1 MDFRLYDGA
10 LGRFLGTDLLADM
23 FTDHSPYHFAYNNP
37 IAFSDP
43 SGLQPSPGI
52 YQIDYDDLGDGRMFI
67 TFSYFN
73 GDDTE
78 SIGHIASVVGGSE
91 PFTMK
96 EFGIN
101 PHQYGGG
108 GGGSG
113 SGSGSGGG
121 GGGSGSGGSGAGS
134 GNNSPG
140 DAIELIGNAGTAT
153 SIIEQGAE
161 RGQKLYSQ
169 EAVKNPNAAKN
180 ALKSANLAKWMSRV
194 GTAANVVTLG
204 NEAYNT
210 FTNPNSTGAD
220 YAKIGAKIGVVVL
233 EGVLNGAAPGL
244 GIVVGIGLNYVIDKY
259 GDDIYNSISDGY
271 NRLAI

>member
-1 MDFRLYDGA
+1 MLFR
-10 LGRFLGTDLLADM
+10 
-23 FTDHSPYHFAYNNP
+23 S
-37 IAFSDP
+37 
-43 SGLQPSPGI
+43 
-52 YQIDYDDLGDGRMFI
+52 
-67 TFSYFN
+67 
-73 GDDTE
+73 
-78 SIGHIASVVGGSE
+78 
-91 PFTMK
+91 
-96 EFGIN
+96 
-101 PHQYGGG
+101 GGG

-134 GNNSPG
+134 GNSGPKGASNNSPASDFS
-140 DAIELIGNAGTAT
+140 DAKELIGNAGTAT

>member
-1 MDFRLYDGA
+1 IPEHTVEFI
-10 LGRFLGTDLLADM
+10 
-23 FTDHSPYHFAYNNP
+23 DHS
-37 IAFSDP
+37 
-43 SGLQPSPGI
+43 
-52 YQIDYDDLGDGRMFI
+52 
-67 TFSYFN
+67 
-73 GDDTE
+73 
-78 SIGHIASVVGGSE
+78 GS
-91 PFTMK
+91 
-96 EFGIN
+96 
-101 PHQYGGG
+101 YGGG
-108 GGGSG
+108 SD
-113 SGSGSGGG
+113 GSGGG
-121 GGGSGSGGSGAGS
+121 GGGSGSGNSGPREAS
-134 GNNSPG
+134 NNSPG

>member
-1 MDFRLYDGA
+1 
-10 LGRFLGTDLLADM
+10 M
-23 FTDHSPYHFAYNNP
+23 FTDQSPYHFAYNNP

-134 GNNSPG
+134 GNSGPKGASNNSPAS
-140 DAIELIGNAGTAT
+140 DFSDEIELIGNAGTAT

-161 RGQKLYSQ
+161 RGQRLYSQ
-169 EAVKNPNAAKN
+169 EAVNNPNAAKN

-194 GTAANVVTLG
+194 GNVANIITLG
-204 NEAYNT
+204 SEFINTYN
-210 FTNPNSTGAD
+210 NPNATGAD
-220 YAKIGAKIGVVVL
+220 YAKIGAKIGVVFL
-233 EGVLNGAAPGL
+233 EGALNGVAPGL
-244 GIVVGIGLNYVIDKY
+244 GIVVGIGLNYAIDKY
-259 GDDIYNSISDGY
+259 GDDVYNSITNGY
-271 NRLAI
+271 NRLAL